1 MLKAMESA
9 GKQMENEEL
18 REVMKDAGLGTPATR
33 LATIERLKK
42 VGYIEMKG
50 KKILITEKGKMA
62 IDLIRHAGVDLLA
75 SPEMTGQWERRLHQI
90 SKGEA
95 AQEKFMENVK
105 RFTLSIIDKVRQ
117 QPPAPANA
125 FGEEARGSV
134 RLEKKAHVVRVRA
147 DAPPPKGWGVLHQD
161 AVAALEAQR

>member
-1 MLKAMESA
+1 
-9 GKQMENEEL
+9 
-18 REVMKDAGLGTPATR
+18 
-33 LATIERLKK
+33 
-42 VGYIEMKG
+42 MKG
-50 KKILITEKGKMA
+50 KKILITDKGKMA

-95 AQEKFMENVK
+95 AQEKFMDNVK

-125 FGEEARGSV
+125 FGEEARSNRSGGKGNARSVGASGRATAKGMDRTPSGGGSSAGSAA
-134 RLEKKAHVVRVRA
+134 LKQA
-147 DAPPPKGWGVLHQD
+147 APPTRRSSATK
-161 AVAALEAQR
+161 AVRSSSDGQ